1 MRTALRGSDLPRRGS
16 SRAGM
21 PMTPDIRD
29 LDNLLEALRTRHAVF
44 YYTAIVLSA
53 LGVFGV
59 ACLLGLLRHGIAL
72 AVSR

>member
-1 MRTALRGSDLPRRGS
+1 
-16 SRAGM
+16 
-21 PMTPDIRD
+21 MTPDIRD
-29 LDNLLEALRTRHAVF
+29 LDNLLEALRARHAVF

-59 ACLLGLLRHGIAL
+59 ACLLGLLRHSIGL